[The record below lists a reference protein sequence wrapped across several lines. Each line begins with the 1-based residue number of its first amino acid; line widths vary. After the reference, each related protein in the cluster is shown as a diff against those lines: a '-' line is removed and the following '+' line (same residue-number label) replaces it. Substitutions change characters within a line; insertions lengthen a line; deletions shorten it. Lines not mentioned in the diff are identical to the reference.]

1 MTSFGYTLMTEQR
14 GPRDLVADAVGAER
28 AGFDFAVMSDHYF
41 PWLDEMGHAPY
52 AWSVLGAVATATE
65 RLPLMTYVT
74 CPIMR
79 YHPAVVAQKAA
90 TVALLS
96 EGRFTLGLGS
106 GENLNEHVV
115 GRGWPTADVRQDMLD
130 EAVTVIR
137 RLLAGGYV
145 THEGPHYR
153 VDSAKIWDLPEG
165 GVPLAIAVSGARSI
179 DRYAPV
185 ADAMVAV
192 QPEPGLV
199 ERWDA
204 AAGTDLPKIGQQPTS
219 WGPDA
224 EAATDRAHA
233 LFRWFGGGWKVNA
246 ELPGT
251 AGFAAAT
258 EFVRREDVAAAIP
271 CGPDVSAHVEAV
283 RPFVDAGFTHV
294 ALVEIGGE
302 MQPDYLEFARTTL
315 LPALREEYGE
325 AKDSAI
331 TTRPWA

>member
-14 GPRDLVADAVGAER
+14 GPRELVADAVAAEQ
-28 AGFDFAVMSDHYF
+28 AGFDFEVMSDHYF

-65 RLPLMTYVT
+65 HVPLMTYVT

-90 TVALLS
+90 TVSLLS
-96 EGRFTLGLGS
+96 EGRFTLGLGA

-115 GRGWPTADVRQDMLD
+115 GRGWPTADVRQEMLD
-130 EAVTVIR
+130 EAVEIIR
-137 RLLAGGYV
+137 DLFAGGYV
-145 THEGPHYR
+145 TREGAHFR
-153 VDSAKIWDLPEG
+153 VDSAKLWDRPDE
-165 GVPLAIAVSGARSI
+165 GVPLAIAVSGTQSVQ
-179 DRYAPV
+179 RYAPV

-192 QPEPGLV
+192 QPEADLV
-199 ERWDA
+199 RGWDA
-204 AAGTDLPKIGQQPTS
+204 AAGADLPKIGQQPVS

-224 EAATDRAHA
+224 DAATDRAHA

-251 AGFAAAT
+251 AGFAAASQ
-258 EFVRREDVAAAIP
+258 FVRREDVAGAIP
-271 CGPDVSAHVEAV
+271 CGPAVDGVVEAV

-294 ALVEIGGE
+294 ALVEVGGQ
-302 MQPDYLEFARTTL
+302 MQPDFCEFARMRL
-315 LPALREEYGE
+315 LPALREEFGKAE
-325 AKDSAI
+325 QPGI
-331 TTRPWA
+331 GVRRG